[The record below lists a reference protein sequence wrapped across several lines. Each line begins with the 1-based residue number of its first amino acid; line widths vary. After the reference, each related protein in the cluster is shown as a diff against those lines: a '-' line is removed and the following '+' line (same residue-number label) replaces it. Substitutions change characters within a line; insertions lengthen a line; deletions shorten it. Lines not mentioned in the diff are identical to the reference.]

1 MPIDPSTDPAPAH
14 TRRRFLTRTAVGGAL
29 VTAGALASPA
39 RGLIPL
45 AGAQEGDEPIAPV
58 SEEPITPV
66 SAAEEEILLTDEAFG
81 ELAAPL
87 ELAAVQAYLSA
98 AQTNR
103 LDDEAL
109 DWVRTFST
117 NHQAVA
123 STLTT
128 LLGEGAEPPVPDPAL
143 TRTWVASV
151 EDAGDAQATLAA
163 LATVED
169 TLAATHLSAIL
180 RLRDKVTAKIV
191 SQAAAVESQ
200 QAALLTVNS
209 GGSIGEATPAIAP
222 TEASLLTADAAGD
235 DTTDEAN

>member
-1 MPIDPSTDPAPAH
+1 
-14 TRRRFLTRTAVGGAL
+14 LL
-29 VTAGALASPA
+29 
-39 RGLIPL
+39 PL

-58 SEEPITPV
+58 GGEPIAPV
-66 SAAEEEILLTDEAFG
+66 SGAEPQDILLTDEAFG

-103 LDDEAL
+103 LNSEAL
-109 DWVRTFST
+109 GWVRTFST

-123 STLTT
+123 DTLAT
-128 LLGEGAEPPVPDPAL
+128 LLGEGAETPVPDPAI
-143 TRTWVASV
+143 TRRWVASV
-151 EDAGDAQATLAA
+151 EDAADAEATLAA
-163 LATVED
+163 LASVED

-191 SQAAAVESQ
+191 SQVAAVESQ

-209 GGSIGEATPAIAP
+209 GGSIAEATPAVAP
-222 TEASLLTADAAGD
+222 TEASLLSAEAPSD